1 MPATSTRLIASS
13 RFSEIVFR
21 AQNSCSLS
29 RPPQCPARAADMRV
43 RERAIAALAILC
55 ACVTVAHARETF
67 VEEVLLQRLPDDV
80 VVAVFTF
87 TQTAPTDARHYTVM
101 SKPLASVLAHSSAHE
116 LELSF
121 GRGRW
126 NARRWGTS
134 PVVAKPVGAEVWGTF
149 PNGATDDVNKAWTNA
164 TTMLGGIFCAS
175 LSALSTSTAV
185 TAPALAFHRWNGDA
199 KAITPVDAIVKHA
212 TLPHEAVCVENLAP
226 WLKQLPCRDR
236 SGLGKALKS
245 AYEVFGANHL
255 TFGTKLSR
263 DADTIRVE
271 QTLMMV
277 LPTVGDGF
285 ESIIDLLNE
294 AAVESCVVADESY
307 VHVREPQAL
316 RTFDLTRGEA
326 AIRAKALQTVS
337 QSPTMFVERFLT
349 GTGNEFG
356 GIVIDIERAVVDM
369 TRLPACTRVRLFQP
383 LPWFVKLYMHTL
395 VVELDGARVSH
406 DDHNVIEGMK
416 FIPAEDR
423 TRSSVLEMQLMMVSS
438 TSTLRIRVNYDKGF
452 LRAHEFPPDANRGF
466 DLPPAQLSIYPSGLW
481 DPVASDVN
489 TPLVAKLQSSPLEVV
504 YMNSL
509 LLSLPTPDFSMIFNV
524 AALTGSVLS
533 VIVVSVVR
541 ILIKRPVWTDYI
553 KQKKAQRKRLAK
565 SAPSVFTRVLN
576 KFKHS

>member
-1 MPATSTRLIASS
+1 
-13 RFSEIVFR
+13 
-21 AQNSCSLS
+21 
-29 RPPQCPARAADMRV
+29 MRV
-43 RERAIAALAILC
+43 RERVIATLVLIL
-55 ACVTVAHARETF
+55 ACVARITAADSRETF

-87 TQTAPTDARHYTVM
+87 TQTAPADARHHAVM
-101 SKPLASVLAHSSAHE
+101 SKPLASVLARSGAHE

-121 GRGRW
+121 ARGRW
-126 NARRWGTS
+126 NARRWGAS

-149 PNGATDDVNKAWTNA
+149 PNNAGDDVAEAWTNA

-175 LSALSTSTAV
+175 LSALGASTEV
-185 TAPALAFHRWNGDA
+185 TAPALAFHPWNGDA
-199 KAITPVDAIVKHA
+199 EAFTNVHAEVKHA

-255 TFGTKLSR
+255 TFGAKLSQ
-263 DADTIRVE
+263 DSDTIRVE

-277 LPTVGDGF
+277 LPAAGDGF
-285 ESIIDLLNE
+285 QSILDLVNV

-307 VHVREPQAL
+307 VHVRDAHAL
-316 RTFDLTRGEA
+316 KTFDLTKGQA
-326 AIRAKALQTVS
+326 AVRPDSLPSVS

-356 GIVIDIERAVVDM
+356 GIVIDIERAGIHE
-369 TRLPACTRVRLFQP
+369 TRLPPCTRVRLFQS

-395 VVELDGARVSH
+395 VIELDGKPVSRNR
-406 DDHNVIEGMK
+406 DDIIEGMK

-423 TRSSVLEMQLMMVSS
+423 VRSSVLEMQLMMKS
-438 TSTLRIRVNYDKGF
+438 TASTLRIRVDFDKGF
-452 LRAHEFPPDANRGF
+452 LRAHEFPPDANHGF
-466 DLPPAQLSIYPSGLW
+466 DLPPAQLAVYPGGLW
-481 DPVASDVN
+481 EPVTADVH
-489 TPLVAKLQSSPLEVV
+489 TPLIAKLQASPLEIV

-509 LLSLPTPDFSMIFNV
+509 LILLPTPDFSMTFNV

-533 VIVVSVVR
+533 IIVVSIMRV
-541 ILIKRPVWTDYI
+541 LTHRPVWKDYI
-553 KQKKAQRKRLAK
+553 KQKQAQRKALAG
-565 SAPSVFTRVLN
+565 ATPSVLTRSLE
-576 KFKHS
+576 KFKRNIAKFKRS